1 MSFFFKFLRP
11 FDWQTHNTLAKILP
25 FHEKTD

>member
-1 MSFFFKFLRP
+1 MSFFKKILRP